1 MRSLRSPARSCSSL
15 PPDFIEKLPSSII
28 KIARDAFKD
37 TPLHDQCAAQ
47 NKQYVLD
54 DEGKA
59 TFKEGVET
67 IERVMEEDMEQIL
80 EIIIPEGVKKI
91 SKFAFGCD
99 EKQEGGCINLVKVS
113 VPATLEEVG
122 VWAFAK

>member
-1 MRSLRSPARSCSSL
+1 M
-15 PPDFIEKLPSSII
+15 
-28 KIARDAFKD
+28 
-37 TPLHDQCAAQ
+37 
-47 NKQYVLD
+47 LD

-67 IERVMEEDMEQIL
+67 IEGVMEEDMEQIL

-99 EKQEGGCINLVKVS
+99 KEQKGGCINLVKVT

-122 VWAFAK
+122 EFAFAK